1 LNDELRKKKIEQFDK
16 NFYNFE
22 YIKKTQ
28 NDETLKTNTNNPESL
43 KLFYKTT
50 SSFRQ
55 QSREGSYNL
64 IRQRDFIRGKMERL
78 IDFERNINEILLNNN
93 NNDINYM
100 ATIYSESLSIE
111 GLNNNLRMNLF
122 KFISN
127 KKNEFYNN
135 EMNKLTAKD
144 KNNIL
149 KHIDDIRFSNFELD
163 QGLILKFEAL
173 LIEAPKK
180 KK

>member
-149 KHIDDIRFSNFELD
+149 KHIDDIRFSNFDLD
-163 QGLILKFEAL
+163 QGLIEKYEAL

>member
-1 LNDELRKKKIEQFDK
+1 MNDELRKKKIEQFDK

-149 KHIDDIRFSNFELD
+149 KHIDDIRFSNFDLD
-163 QGLILKFEAL
+163 QGLIEKYEAL